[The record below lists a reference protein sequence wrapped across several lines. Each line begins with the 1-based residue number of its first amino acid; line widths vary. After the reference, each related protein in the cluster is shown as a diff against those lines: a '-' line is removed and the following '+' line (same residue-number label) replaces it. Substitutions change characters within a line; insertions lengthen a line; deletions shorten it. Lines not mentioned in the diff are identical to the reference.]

1 MVKTVTKGIRIL
13 KGLDMKNNIVL
24 IGFMGSGKTSV
35 GTKLARAL
43 DYKFLDT
50 DAFIEEEYG
59 GSIATIFANEGEA
72 SFRSLETETLRKLKQ
87 NLHGYVIS
95 TGGGMPLREENVKLL
110 HELGYI
116 VFLKTSKETIYERLK
131 DDRTRPLL
139 QGDNPMQKIE
149 ELLAY
154 RTPIYEA
161 AADQVIVTDGESFYQ
176 IIKEIMDII

>member
-1 MVKTVTKGIRIL
+1 
-13 KGLDMKNNIVL
+13 MKDNIVL

-35 GTKLARAL
+35 GTKLARVL

-50 DAFIEEEYG
+50 DAYIEEEYQDT
-59 GSIATIFANEGEA
+59 IAAIFANEGEA
-72 SFRSLETETLRKLKQ
+72 SFRTLETETLKKLSQ

-95 TGGGMPLREENVKLL
+95 TGGGMPLREENVALL
-110 HELGYI
+110 HELGFV

-131 DDRTRPLL
+131 DDKTRPLL
-139 QGDNPMQKIE
+139 QGDNPMKKIE
-149 ELLAY
+149 ELLTY

-176 IIKEIMDII
+176 IIKDIIDVI